1 MANIRDPAQEIVNN
15 VDYQEDY
22 GRRLNLRFSG
32 IADHH
37 RNENWENSEA
47 LVRKLIKSTLGV
59 EKEIEVERA
68 HRTGKWSKDP
78 TKPRDIIIRFTK
90 FKDRDLVLKKRNMLK
105 ETDIF
110 INEDF
115 CTNTMNIRQ
124 DLRFSM
130 YEARRARQ
138 IAYISRHRLKVRS
151 RNRPFPTSEETSGT
165 SWAGVTGGFHG
176 AGGADGAGGAAGAGV
191 VTGANAYPLGH
202 PPARS
207 NRASI

>member
-1 MANIRDPAQEIVNN
+1 MIQTWSRDGRAHGDGLVLQTIETMANIRDPAQEIVNN

-68 HRTGKWSKDP
+68 HRSGKWSKDP

-90 FKDRDLVLKKRNMLK
+90 FKDRDLVLKKRNTVCSKKLIYVLMK
-105 ETDIF
+105 IF
-110 INEDF
+110 AL
-115 CTNTMNIRQ
+115 T
-124 DLRFSM
+124 
-130 YEARRARQ
+130 
-138 IAYISRHRLKVRS
+138 
-151 RNRPFPTSEETSGT
+151 P
-165 SWAGVTGGFHG
+165 
-176 AGGADGAGGAAGAGV
+176 
-191 VTGANAYPLGH
+191 
-202 PPARS
+202 
-207 NRASI
+207 